1 MLEYVPG
8 IIKPVQSI
16 EGNFFLTEKPEVGG
30 LAGTHKWLGIRRDT
44 HCAMP
49 PPNFNI
55 LCHFNINCILN
66 FTRLI
71 YICS

>member
-16 EGNFFLTEKPEVGG
+16 EGNFFLTEKPEAGD

-49 PPNFNI
+49 PPNINI
-55 LCHFNINCILN
+55 
-66 FTRLI
+66 
-71 YICS
+71 